1 MAFSPVETPLQLIRR
16 RPLLQCRL
24 QPTGARAMASKGRLF
39 KELIHQPEILIQ
51 PGVYDGYSVRLIER
65 AGFRTA
71 SISGAGVSESRLGW
85 ADRGV
90 MTFEANL
97 DNARRLA
104 DCSDLLLRADADT
117 GYGNAM
123 TVHFVVRAFEKAG
136 VAALMFEDQVW
147 PKRCGHMAGK
157 SCIPAE
163 EMVQKVRAAVDARR
177 DPDFVI
183 VARTDA
189 AGPHGVDEAI
199 RRLNLYAE
207 AGADVLYADALLSK
221 ADIAKVAGSVPKPL
235 IVNMGLGLR
244 PRKTTPLM
252 SPKAL
257 QDIGV
262 AAVSYPRLLTTAALR
277 GMMNALA
284 VFRQEVVRDNRVIE
298 REDLQVGFEELN
310 ELMGMRFLDELE
322 QRYRGG

>member
-1 MAFSPVETPLQLIRR
+1 MS
-16 RPLLQCRL
+16 
-24 QPTGARAMASKGRLF
+24 SKGRQF
-39 KELIHQPEILIQ
+39 KDLINRKEILIQ
-51 PGVYDGYSVRLIER
+51 PGVYDGYSVRLVER

-71 SISGAGVSESRLGW
+71 SISGAGVSESRMGW

-90 MTFEANL
+90 MTFEENL
-97 DNARRLA
+97 NNARRLA

-136 VAALMFEDQVW
+136 MAALMIEDQVW

-157 SCIPAE
+157 SCIPAG
-163 EMVQKVRAAVDARR
+163 EMVQKVKAAVDARR
-177 DPDFVI
+177 DNDFVI
-183 VARTDA
+183 VSRTDA
-189 AGPHGVDEAI
+189 AGPLGVDEAI

-207 AGADVLYADALLSK
+207 AGADVMYADALLSK
-221 ADIAKVAGSVPKPL
+221 EDIARVAKSVPKPL
-235 IVNMGLGLR
+235 IVNMGLGMR

-252 SPKAL
+252 SPQQL

-277 GMMNALA
+277 GMMNALD
-284 VFRQEVVRDNRVIE
+284 VFQEEVVRNNRVVE
-298 REDLQVGFEELN
+298 RTDLQVGFEELN
-310 ELMGMRFLDELE
+310 DLMGMKILDEME
-322 QRYRGG
+322 RKYTGG